1 MTPISIVMTVYNRE
15 RYLKAAIESV
25 LAQTYPNFELI
36 IWDDGSTDNSLNI
49 ARSYAKHD
57 SRIKALAAEHRGVGY
72 SLMAA
77 IRETAF
83 PYFGCVDSDDL
94 LAPKALAETVPI
106 LDANP
111 QVGVVYTNYLLID

>member
-15 RYLKAAIESV
+15 RYLGAAIESV
-25 LAQTYPNFELI
+25 LAQTYPNFELL

-49 ARSYAKHD
+49 ARSYAKLD
-57 SRIKALAAEHRGVGY
+57 SRIKFLAAEHRGSGY

-77 IRETAF
+77 IREATF

-94 LAPKALAETVPI
+94 LVPKALAETVPI

-111 QVGVVYTNYLLID
+111 QVGVVYTHYLLID